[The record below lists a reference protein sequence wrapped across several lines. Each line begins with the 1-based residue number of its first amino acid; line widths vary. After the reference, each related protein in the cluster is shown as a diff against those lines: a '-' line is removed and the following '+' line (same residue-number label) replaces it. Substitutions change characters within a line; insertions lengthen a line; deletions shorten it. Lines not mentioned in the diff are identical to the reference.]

1 MLIHSAGAVRHIDHK
16 SELELHPKVIDA
28 KTASDDIRSGMDH
41 AALMRK
47 YNLSLKGLTQ
57 LYEKLL
63 WAEVIS
69 KSEIDGK
76 MPSPGVPLNI
86 RNQFTD
92 DVIFSCAAATV
103 KELVENA
110 VREKM
115 DLAEADLSYANLAGV
130 NAQGALLAEA
140 NLLNAN
146 LNGADLTDA
155 VLFRAEL
162 SQSVLSRALLVNA
175 DLSEANLTG
184 SYMVGCNLSGA
195 VLIQAN
201 MDGAD
206 LRGAVLKFA
215 DLREARFLNAKMS
228 GTDLTEANLE
238 GAILDADS
246 K

>member
-1 MLIHSAGAVRHIDHK
+1 M
-16 SELELHPKVIDA
+16 HPKVIDA
-28 KTASDDIRSGMDH
+28 KAASDDIRAGSDH
-41 AALMRK
+41 AFLMRR
-47 YNLSLKGLTQ
+47 YNLSVKGLTQ
-57 LYEKLL
+57 LFEKLL

-69 KSEIDGK
+69 KSEVDGR
-76 MPSPGVPLNI
+76 MPFPGIPLNI

-92 DVIFSCAAATV
+92 DIVFSCAASTI

-110 VREKM
+110 VREKI
-115 DLAEADLSYANLAGV
+115 DLTEVDLSYANLAGI
-130 NAQGALLAEA
+130 NAQGALMAEA
-140 NLLNAN
+140 NLLSAN
-146 LNGADLTDA
+146 LSGADLTDA

-162 SQSVLSRALLVNA
+162 SQSFLSRALLLNA

-206 LRGAVLKFA
+206 LRGAILRFA
-215 DLREARFLNAKMS
+215 DLREARFLDAKMS
-228 GTDLTEANLE
+228 GTDLTEAKLE
-238 GAILDADS
+238 GAVLDTVS